1 MDIRHS
7 LYSWIVLSK
16 IIVHVICHYDIH
28 VIMTVFDI
36 LCFIYPLQDQPLF
49 EVMQEAL
56 QRHAEGLKYRERNAG
71 TQIDEQM
78 LDEGI

>member
-1 MDIRHS
+1 M
-7 LYSWIVLSK
+7 
-16 IIVHVICHYDIH
+16 ICHYDIH
-28 VIMTVFDI
+28 VIMTDFHI